1 MGTPVDYGGIRDQIK
16 SILEGDARTSGAA
29 IFIEEDPQFGLSDVQ
44 QAIVICLD
52 GRTAPPAEQRLAAGM
67 RTQYHLQC
75 VLVTVYFSM
84 ESFKAAC
91 DGRDT
96 LLGQME
102 LVLMANRTIGGKAT
116 SSWLEGGPMFS
127 VRNPQSNVWA
137 AVAETT
143 LVIDVQAVNT

>member
-1 MGTPVDYGGIRDQIK
+1 MSAAVDYSGIRNKLQ
-16 SILEGDARTSGAA
+16 SIFEGDDLTSGAK

-52 GRTAPPAEQRLAAGM
+52 GRTAPSAAQRLAGGL

-84 ESFKAAC
+84 ESFKDAC

-96 LLGQME
+96 LLGNME
-102 LVLMANRTIGGKAT
+102 LVLMKDRTIGGKAT

-127 VRNPQSNVWA
+127 VRNPGSNVWA

-143 LVIDVQAVNT
+143 LTIDVQAVNT

>member
-1 MGTPVDYGGIRDQIK
+1 MAAVDYSGIRDQIK
-16 SILEGDARTSGAA
+16 SLLESDARTSGATV
-29 IFIEEDPQFGLSDVQ
+29 FIEEDPQFGLSDVQ

-52 GRTAPPAEQRLAAGM
+52 GRTAPPAAQRLAAGL

-102 LVLMANRTIGGKAT
+102 LVLMANRTIGGLAN
-116 SSWLEGGPMFS
+116 SSWLEGGPLFS
-127 VRNPQSNVWA
+127 VRNPQTSVWA
-137 AVAETT
+137 AVAETN
-143 LVIDVQAVNT
+143 LVIDVEAVNT